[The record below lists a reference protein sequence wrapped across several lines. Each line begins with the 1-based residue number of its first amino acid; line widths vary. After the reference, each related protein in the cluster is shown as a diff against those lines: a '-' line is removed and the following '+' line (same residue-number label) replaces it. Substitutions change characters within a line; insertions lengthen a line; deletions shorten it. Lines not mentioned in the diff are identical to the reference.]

1 MAKLIHIK
9 YRGIKMN
16 QRNSDKTTL
25 SMDKTSDKDNFVRSE
40 ESLIRAV
47 SVLKSL
53 SDWNKGKWKE
63 VVSCKL

>member
-1 MAKLIHIK
+1 
-9 YRGIKMN
+9 MN

-25 SMDKTSDKDNFVRSE
+25 SIDKAADKENVIRSE

-53 SDWNKGKWKE
+53 SDWNKGK
-63 VVSCKL
+63 

>member
-1 MAKLIHIK
+1 
-9 YRGIKMN
+9 MN

-53 SDWNKGKWKE
+53 SDWNKGK
-63 VVSCKL
+63 